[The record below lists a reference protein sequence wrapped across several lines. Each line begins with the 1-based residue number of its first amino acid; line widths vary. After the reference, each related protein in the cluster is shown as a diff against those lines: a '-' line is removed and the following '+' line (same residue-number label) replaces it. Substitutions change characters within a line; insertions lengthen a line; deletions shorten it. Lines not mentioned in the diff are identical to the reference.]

1 MAYCIQV
8 LCVLCQAPTLNI
20 MATLVHG
27 NVDLDDIDGTKGR
40 LLLRAIYVYFI
51 LMAARIQPGMMD
63 SDSCLSPQLSMS
75 WTKYDT
81 SIHPSH
87 QYTLDKFFAV
97 ISYLY
102 LHFILPK
109 CDSGLSN
116 ISKST
121 QPDMLTGG
129 GVQIFDRYLTPNIS

>member
-1 MAYCIQV
+1 MNFGA
-8 LCVLCQAPTLNI
+8 
-20 MATLVHG
+20 MSM
-27 NVDLDDIDGTKGR
+27 
-40 LLLRAIYVYFI
+40 F
-51 LMAARIQPGMMD
+51 
-63 SDSCLSPQLSMS
+63 CLSRVNHTQG
-75 WTKYDT
+75 Y
-81 SIHPSH
+81 
-87 QYTLDKFFAV
+87 QLDKFFSV

-121 QPDMLTGG
+121 QPDALTGG